1 MAKKK
6 KTSSEKGEGAAF
18 FDQIGQIFLFV
29 GLASFLLLGFVSL
42 LPQDYEKYNV
52 PLCFGIWAGIS
63 FLFVVIGVI
72 PLFLGKY
79 SKKYRAWTEKE
90 IESYGARRLKRIER
104 SVEKE
109 LRKRK

>member
-6 KTSSEKGEGAAF
+6 KTSSEKGEGTAF

-29 GLASFLLLGFVSL
+29 GLVSFLLMGFVRL

-63 FLFVVIGVI
+63 FLFAVIGVI

-79 SKKYRAWTEKE
+79 SKKYRVWTEKE